1 MLPKAWHVQVSY
13 YRGRYLMYNNDFV
26 RARQELLRAFGMAN
40 REREYVENKQRILR
54 YLIPVEMV
62 NGRFPSQSL
71 LQNYD
76 LLEYS
81 EVTDACLKGNMQGL
95 EQAISTNMDQFI

>member
-13 YRGRYLMYNNDFV
+13 YRGRYLMYNNEFV

-62 NGRFPSQSL
+62 NGRFPS
-71 LQNYD
+71 
-76 LLEYS
+76 
-81 EVTDACLKGNMQGL
+81 
-95 EQAISTNMDQFI
+95 